1 MKLLKGR
8 RMTDGEADYQELR
21 LLRQRI
27 YIAEQYQTYRINSDK
42 EYQKELRDIASK
54 VMALEAKYGINDKD

>member
-1 MKLLKGR
+1 MKKLRPRKLN
-8 RMTDGEADYQELR
+8 DSEADYQELR

-27 YIAEQYQTYRINSDK
+27 YIAEQYRTYKINSDK

>member
-1 MKLLKGR
+1 MKKLRARKLN
-8 RMTDGEADYQELR
+8 DSEADYQELR

-27 YIAEQYQTYRINSDK
+27 YIAEQYRTYKINSDK

>member
-1 MKLLKGR
+1 MKKLRTRKLN
-8 RMTDGEADYQELR
+8 DSEADYQELR

-27 YIAEQYQTYRINSDK
+27 YIAEQYRTYKINSDK

>member
-1 MKLLKGR
+1 MPTR
-8 RMTDGEADYQELR
+8 R

-27 YIAEQYQTYRINSDK
+27 YIAEQYKTYKINSDK

-54 VMALEAKYGINDKD
+54 VMALEAKYGINNKD

>member
-1 MKLLKGR
+1 MKKLRLKKLND
-8 RMTDGEADYQELR
+8 TEADYQELR

-27 YIAEQYQTYRINSDK
+27 YIAEQYRTYRINSEK